1 MNKFSMKK
9 RKTFADI
16 RLSVMRRLRPW
27 PFSIGLTSLWPGTI
41 LAYAPDRYS
50 ENLPKYQREP
60 GLRPSIDPRS
70 FYAGNRTNNCGD
82 SVRLNFLSLTCDQ
95 LIKEGVRGS
104 IAELGV
110 YKGNTAFLLAQL
122 ARFFDTTAYLLDTYE
137 GFPSEDMVGE
147 AKLSHNFSDTSLE
160 FVRSLVGEKNVSF
173 IKGRF
178 PGTANAIPDAE
189 RFCLVNLDC
198 DLYAPFSAAL
208 QYFYPRL
215 LPGGFLIMHDY
226 SSLHW
231 PLIEKAVD
239 EFFADKPERPI
250 LIPDKSGTA
259 VVRKTVF

>member
-1 MNKFSMKK
+1 
-9 RKTFADI
+9 
-16 RLSVMRRLRPW
+16 
-27 PFSIGLTSLWPGTI
+27 
-41 LAYAPDRYS
+41 
-50 ENLPKYQREP
+50 
-60 GLRPSIDPRS
+60 
-70 FYAGNRTNNCGD
+70 
-82 SVRLNFLSLTCDQ
+82 
-95 LIKEGVRGS
+95 
-104 IAELGV
+104 
-110 YKGNTAFLLAQL
+110 
-122 ARFFDTTAYLLDTYE
+122 
-137 GFPSEDMVGE
+137 
-147 AKLSHNFSDTSLE
+147 
-160 FVRSLVGEKNVSF
+160 VSF

-259 VVRKTVF
+259 VVRKTVS